1 MKVLF
6 LSLALAALCV
16 AQNPEPMEH
25 QVVPIVHGDIHEIRN
40 AIEHFGF
47 ATAPPIAGNSIVL
60 YGRKDQVDAAVEA
73 IKRLDVPPA
82 PVPDIEVTAYLI
94 TASMGPNTESA
105 PPLPDGLN
113 AVVTQL
119 KDLFHYRGY
128 RLLDSAVVRSRNGS
142 SGQVEGATSAPD
154 SSVRNKTIYSFGF
167 DRAILSGDKNRVIH
181 LEHLRL
187 DLKSPFVL
195 GPSAQNIQYASSN
208 IRTDV
213 DIREGQKVVVG
224 KASTAS
230 GGDGALILVL
240 SAKVVE

>member
-1 MKVLF
+1 
-6 LSLALAALCV
+6 
-16 AQNPEPMEH
+16 
-25 QVVPIVHGDIHEIRN
+25 HGDIHEIRN

-47 ATAPPIAGNSIVL
+47 ATVPPIAGNSIVL
-60 YGRKDQVDAAVEA
+60 YGRKDQVDAAIEA

-82 PVPDIEVTAYLI
+82 PVQDIEVTAYLI

-113 AVVTQL
+113 AVLTQL

-128 RLLDSAVVRSRNGS
+128 RLLDSLVVRSLSGS
-142 SGQVEGATSAPD
+142 SGSVDGVTSAPD
-154 SSVRNKTIYSFGF
+154 SSVHAKTMYSFSFGKATLLGEK
-167 DRAILSGDKNRVIH
+167 DRTIH
-181 LEHLRL
+181 LQGLRL
-187 DLKSPFVL
+187 DLRSPYSS
-195 GPSAQNIQYASSN
+195 GPSQIQYASSG